1 MGSLFKTMIFEL
13 YIWTM
18 AFISV
23 FLSIFWI
30 MVNYVYEN
38 KKTEELRI
46 FPSVTIAIPVWN
58 EERAIIPTLESILKL
73 DYPRDKLDIIIV
85 DDKSTDNTAS
95 VVEDFLKQKQEIR
108 IRLLKHKENKGKAGA
123 VNTALAHSDSKYFW
137 VFDADSIA
145 TRDLLKNIVARFE
158 ELENSDVAAV
168 VAITM
173 IKNNGNWVE
182 RMQRLEYVMAAFV
195 RKLMSNVDTL
205 HTTNALSIFKTDVL
219 KKVGGFDVG
228 NLTEDFEIAMRL
240 RSNGY
245 RIVMCEKGRFYTNV
259 PSTIKKMWMQ
269 RVRWFRGYI
278 YNNLKYKKMLFNK
291 RLGMLGL
298 FQIPIEIF
306 ILLSVFFSVV
316 FFAYNFFILLYDLFF
331 QAYIMK
337 WGFFE
342 FTMPTLRMFIL
353 NINWKLFFPSLIVLV
368 FGLFLYFSAHKY
380 VNEKWKFYIP
390 SLLYLFVYPL
400 FRSMQ
405 WIHAF
410 VLEFGRAERKW

>member
-1 MGSLFKTMIFEL
+1 
-13 YIWTM
+13 M
-18 AFISV
+18 AFVSA

-38 KKTEELRI
+38 KKAEELKV
-46 FPSVTIAIPVWN
+46 FPSVTITIPVWN
-58 EERAIIPTLESILKL
+58 EEKAIIPTIKSILKL
-73 DYPRDKLDIIIV
+73 NYPADKINVIVV
-85 DDKSTDNTAS
+85 DDKSTDNTVA
-95 VVEDFLKQKQEIR
+95 VVENFLKQKHEIK
-108 IRLLKHKENKGKAGA
+108 IKLLKHKENKGKAGA
-123 VNTALAHSDSKYFW
+123 VNTALRQANSKYFW
-137 VFDADSIA
+137 IYDADSIA
-145 TRDLLKNIVARFE
+145 SNDLLKNMIARFE
-158 ELENSDVAAV
+158 ESGNNDVAAV

-182 RMQRLEYVMAAFV
+182 KMQRLEYVMAAFV

-205 HTTNALSIFKTDVL
+205 HTTNALSMFKTDVL
-219 KKVGGFDVG
+219 KKMGGFDIG

-245 RIVMCEKGRFYTNV
+245 RIVMCEHGKFYTDV
-259 PSTIKKMWMQ
+259 PRTIKKMWMQ

-278 YNNLKYKKMLFNK
+278 YNNLKYKYMLFNK
-291 RLGMLGL
+291 KLGMLGL

-316 FFAYNFFILLYDLFF
+316 FLGYNFIILLYNLFF
-331 QAYIMK
+331 QALILK
-337 WGFFE
+337 WNFFD
-342 FTMPTLRMFIL
+342 FTMPTLRTFIL
-353 NINWKLFFPSLIVLV
+353 NINWKLFFPSTIVLV

-390 SLLYLFVYPL
+390 SILYLFVYPL
-400 FRSMQ
+400 FRSLQ

-410 VLEFGRAERKW
+410 VLEFGRAEKKW